1 MPKRWRKALAIR
13 PQLAPQAASFPD
25 KAAEIVTVAIVVP
38 PLPRVKDE
46 DRWETRMNSYS
57 VKISQ
62 FRLLLAWVVVE
73 R

>member
-1 MPKRWRKALAIR
+1 MRAARAMRRASTPLCSLSAISSR
-13 PQLAPQAASFPD
+13 
-25 KAAEIVTVAIVVP
+25 
-38 PLPRVKDE
+38 KDE
-46 DRWETRMNSYS
+46 DRWETRMNSHP